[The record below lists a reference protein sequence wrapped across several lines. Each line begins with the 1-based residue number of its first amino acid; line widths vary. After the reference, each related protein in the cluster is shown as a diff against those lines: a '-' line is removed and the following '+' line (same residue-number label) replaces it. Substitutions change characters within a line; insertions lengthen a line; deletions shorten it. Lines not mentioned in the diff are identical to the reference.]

1 MHFLGCFCRIFG
13 CYLVVICFLDL
24 QYIGAILG
32 LNIFVSDRAFNT
44 REIET
49 WILSLSAALG
59 MSTSSWLLISP
70 GSCVA
75 RRDVGTHTL
84 SFEFYTNLCNFV
96 ASGER

>member
-1 MHFLGCFCRIFG
+1 
-13 CYLVVICFLDL
+13 VICFLGL

-32 LNIFVSDRAFNT
+32 LNVVVSDKAFNT